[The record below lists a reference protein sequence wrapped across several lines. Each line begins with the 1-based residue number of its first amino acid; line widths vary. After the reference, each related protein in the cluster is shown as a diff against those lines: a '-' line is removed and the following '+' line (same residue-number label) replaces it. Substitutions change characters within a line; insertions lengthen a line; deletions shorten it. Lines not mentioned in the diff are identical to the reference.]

1 MSMGVYDVG
10 ALVTLSAAF
19 TVGTV
24 ATDPT
29 TVTCQVRDPSGA
41 VTTLTATKASTG
53 NYTATLDLTAA
64 KAGVWNY
71 RWQGSGACQA
81 AEEAQFYVEA
91 SAF

>member
-19 TVGTV
+19 TIAGV

-29 TVTCQVRDPSGA
+29 TVTCQVRDPSGTT
-41 VTTLTATKASTG
+41 TTLTATKASVG
-53 NYTATLDLTAA
+53 NYTATLDLTSA

-71 RWQGSGACQA
+71 RFAGTGACQA
-81 AEEAQFYVEA
+81 AEENQFYVEA